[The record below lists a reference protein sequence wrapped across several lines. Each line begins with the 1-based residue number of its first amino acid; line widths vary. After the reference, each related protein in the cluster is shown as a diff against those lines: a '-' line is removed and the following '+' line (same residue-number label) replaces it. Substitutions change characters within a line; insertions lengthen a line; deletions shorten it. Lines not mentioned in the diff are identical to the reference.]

1 MNLSEINWDIE
12 ASGTWPRPVKLAVI
26 VILCVI
32 VAGASVYYFTLD
44 QLAELEKIEKQELA
58 LKNSFVIKQK
68 KAVNLPDYKK
78 QLEQIEASLAE
89 MIKQMPTEEEVAS
102 LLVDISQ
109 TGLASGLEFRL
120 FKPGAPVRKDFY
132 SELPINIK
140 VIGRYEELGL
150 FVSGLASLPR
160 IVTIH
165 DVNIVPETTKG
176 KQAQVKVKTG
186 VMVMDAVVKT
196 YNESLAPEAA
206 APVKKKR
213 GSKK

>member
-44 QLAELEKIEKQELA
+44 QLAELEKIEKQELE

-176 KQAQVKVKTG
+176 KQAQAKVRTG
-186 VMVMDAVVKT
+186 TMVMDAVVKT